1 MTDYHSIKSR
11 AKEMGIP
18 LEEALLKRRHF
29 LEQEIHHFSEI
40 IQEAKKG
47 VPGSRLEI
55 KLNNVHIDE
64 AIKEL
69 KRLEWECTKL
79 NPEWIDNQGG
89 VNKETIARAKAVPIS
104 TLLPH
109 PVTHNM
115 TKCPFHEKG
124 KSDRTMTTKGNFA
137 WCFHCN
143 LGWDTIS
150 LVMELHGKTFREAVL
165 DLSEG

>member
-1 MTDYHSIKSR
+1 MTDYHSIKQR

-18 LEEALLKRRHF
+18 LEEALVKRKHF
-29 LEQEIHHFSEI
+29 LQEEIRHWTNI
-40 IQEAKKG
+40 IQAAKKDA
-47 VPGSRLEI
+47 PFGSLEQ
-55 KLNNVHIDE
+55 KLDETHIDE

-89 VNKETIARAKAVPIS
+89 VNRETIAQAKAVPIN
-104 TLLPH
+104 TLLPY

-124 KSDRTMTTKGNFA
+124 KSDSTMTTKNNFA

-165 DLSEG
+165 DLSGT